1 MLVSFNWL
9 KEFVD
14 IKQSPE
20 DTAELLTMGGLEV
33 ETLDHVGHGLDEV
46 VTARIDAIRPHP
58 NAANLSLVQLHL
70 SEHEIEVVCGA
81 PNIAVGQI
89 VPYAGPGAVLPSGM
103 EIREQEIKGVL
114 SPGMICS
121 EKELGLGDD
130 ASGILVFDET
140 VDPGMALNEAFP
152 FIEDTILELSITPN
166 RGDCLSMLGIA
177 REVAALSGVPWVKPE
192 FDLVEGSTSIHER
205 ARIEVPDADLCP
217 RYVARLVEGLSIGPS
232 PFDIRL
238 RLARAGMRPISNVV
252 DATNLILLECG
263 QPLHAFDFNLLKE
276 GWIVVRR
283 CDPGEVFV
291 TLDGTERKLPQNALM
306 IRDGQRSVALAG
318 IMGGLNSE
326 IQDATS
332 DVLIES
338 ACFEPFGIR
347 RTAKTLGMSTEASF
361 RFERGVDPEGS
372 LWAAHRAAYIIQKLA
387 GGTIC
392 AGLIDVY
399 PTPITRQ
406 RVKLKVPKANSLI
419 GIDLTKQQM
428 VSYLERLGI
437 GVEQPSQTPDE
448 ITAAPPSWRWD
459 LERDVDLIEE
469 VARVHGFQNVPVSTP
484 SYVSAPDRTHD
495 AHNTVR
501 KVAHVMNAAGYNEIV
516 SMSFVS
522 RQVCTKFKFP
532 FAEEG
537 ILELLNPLSE
547 DLVVMRT
554 SLIPGLL
561 AAMKRNLNFRIE
573 DLKLYEIGKIFIPI
587 PGEELPREH
596 LVLSGLAMGARHSD
610 LWNNPRG
617 EETDFYDVKGALE
630 NVLES
635 LGDPEVSFIP
645 GTVPFLHPGKS
656 ANVLLDGEAIGYVGE
671 MAPSSM
677 RELDVAR
684 KIQIFEILL
693 EPLFIRS
700 RKERSFRP
708 LPRYPYIERDLSIVV
723 ERNCSG
729 DKIKHL
735 ISRLGHDIISSVIL
749 FDLYRGES
757 IPEGRQSMTFRI
769 RYQSEDRTLTDEEV
783 QQVHDRVVEA
793 LVTELGATM
802 RE

>member
-9 KEFVD
+9 QEFVE

-20 DTAELLTMGGLEV
+20 DTAEMLTMGGLEI
-33 ETLDHVGHGLDEV
+33 ETLEHVGHGLDEV
-46 VTARIDAIRPHP
+46 VTARIDEIRPHP
-58 NAANLSLVQLHL
+58 TAANLSLVRINLGD
-70 SEHEIEVVCGA
+70 SEATVVCGA
-81 PNIAVGQI
+81 PNIAVGQM

-121 EKELGLGDD
+121 EKELGLGED
-130 ASGILVFDET
+130 ASGILIFEDA

-152 FIEDTILELSITPN
+152 FIEDTILEVSITPN

-177 REVAALSGVPWVKPE
+177 REVAALSGVAWTKPQ
-192 FDLVEGSTSIHER
+192 FSLVESSTSIHDR
-205 ARIEVPDADLCP
+205 ARIEVPDTDLCP
-217 RYVARLVEGLSIGPS
+217 RYVARLVEGLAIGPS
-232 PFDIRL
+232 PFDVRL
-238 RLARAGMRPISNVV
+238 RLVRAGQRPISNVV
-252 DATNLILLECG
+252 DATNLILMECG

-276 GWIVVRR
+276 GRIVVRR
-283 CDPGEVFV
+283 CDPGETFV
-291 TLDGTERKLPQNALM
+291 TLDGTERKLPNNALM

-326 IQDATS
+326 IEAATT

-347 RTAKTLGMSTEASF
+347 RTAKALGMSTEASF
-361 RFERGVDPEGS
+361 RFERGVDPDGS

-387 GGTIC
+387 GGTILS
-392 AGLIDVY
+392 GHIDVY
-399 PTPITRQ
+399 PKPITRE

-419 GIDLTKQQM
+419 GIELTKSRM
-428 VSYLERLGI
+428 CEYLERLGI
-437 GVEQPSQTPDE
+437 GVEQPTDTPDE
-448 ITAAPPSWRWD
+448 IVAAPPSWRWD
-459 LERDVDLIEE
+459 LERDVDLVEE

-484 SYVSAPDRTHD
+484 SYVSAPDRTRD
-495 AHNTVR
+495 ARNTVR
-501 KVAHVMNAAGYNEIV
+501 GVANVMNAAGYTEIV

-522 RQVCTKFKFP
+522 RQVCSKFKFP

-547 DLVVMRT
+547 DLVVMRS

-561 AAMKRNLNFRIE
+561 AAMQRNLNFRWE
-573 DLKLYEIGKIFIPI
+573 DLKLYEIGKTFVPI
-587 PGEELPREH
+587 PGEELPREN
-596 LVLSGLAMGARHSD
+596 VMLSGIAMGARYSD
-610 LWNNPRG
+610 LWNSPRG
-617 EETDFYDVKGALE
+617 EEVDFYDVKGALE
-630 NVLES
+630 NVFEI
-635 LGDPEVSFIP
+635 LGDPEVTFVP
-645 GTVPFLHPGKS
+645 TAVPFLHPGKS
-656 ANVLLDGEAIGYVGE
+656 ANVVLDGQTVGYVGE
-671 MAPSSM
+671 LSPSTM
-677 RELDVAR
+677 REIDVAR

-757 IPEGRQSMTFRI
+757 IPEGRQSLTFRI

-783 QQVHDRVVEA
+783 QEVHDRVVEA
-793 LVTELGATM
+793 LVAELGATL
-802 RE
+802 RD